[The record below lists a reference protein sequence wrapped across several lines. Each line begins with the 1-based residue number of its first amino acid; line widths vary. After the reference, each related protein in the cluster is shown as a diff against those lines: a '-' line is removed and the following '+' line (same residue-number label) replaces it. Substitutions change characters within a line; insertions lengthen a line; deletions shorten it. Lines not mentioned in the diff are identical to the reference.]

1 MIRALCSFSCLF
13 IIAPAPAGLGSS
25 SALSMAA
32 QVKAPKPAKAIV
44 LRGCVV
50 CLDDAGRPSK
60 TCDEGAHRFGF
71 QASDTTLYSFLPTDS
86 LAEMFEDPLVR
97 ERTLQITAN
106 PIGDTR
112 LELIKV
118 LSVRDGKLYDIFY
131 FCDVCNIT
139 AYAPGPCACCRKEM
153 ELKETP
159 APEPE

>member
-1 MIRALCSFSCLF
+1 MIRALCWFQCSLM
-13 IIAPAPAGLGSS
+13 ITLALAGPAS
-25 SALSMAA
+25 SMASQA
-32 QVKAPKPAKAIV
+32 KTPKPAKEV
-44 LRGCVV
+44 VVRGHVV
-50 CLDDAGRPSK
+50 CLDDKGRPSK
-60 TCDEGAHRFGF
+60 TCVEGAHRFGL
-71 QASDTTLYSFLPTDS
+71 QTPDNKLYSFLATDS